1 MFVFVDVGL
10 ALWQVLV
17 THIRDLA
24 FPVGTGNEGVGNGGC
39 FQPYPDDSGL
49 VLLLKVAD
57 HGLICFCVDV
67 SECNKK

>member
-1 MFVFVDVGL
+1 MFVFVDEGL

-17 THIRDLA
+17 THIRNFV

-39 FQPYPDDSGL
+39 FQPYLDNGGL

-57 HGLICFCVDV
+57 HGLVYFCVYV